1 MPVTPARCERSR
13 AWISLRLDGMLSSME
28 DALLE
33 RHLRGCASCS
43 DFAASAGAQTQLL
56 RSAALEEMQRTV
68 LVPRNRTRAVRRG
81 AAGMLAGAAA
91 AVVAALTFA
100 GPVSHSPWGESATAA
115 AAPMLVVVAAHP
127 SPASRTVEVP
137 RVIVQPASVVDGPVH
152 GRFNQPA

>member
-13 AWISLRLDGMLSSME
+13 EWISLRLDGMLSSME

-33 RHLRGCASCS
+33 RHLHGCASCS
-43 DFAASAGAQTQLL
+43 DFAVSAGAQTQLL
-56 RSAALEEMQRTV
+56 RAAALEDMQRAV
-68 LVPRNRTRAVRRG
+68 LVPRNRARAVRRG
-81 AAGMLAGAAA
+81 SLGLLAGAAA
-91 AVVAALTFA
+91 AVVAALAFA
-100 GPVSHSPWGESATAA
+100 GPVSHSPWSESEANA

-127 SPASRTVEVP
+127 GPASTTVEVP